1 MNDETSVQSM
11 ELSFSNSDAIYSKSV
26 VFSLKYLQCSQIR
39 LNGGVSLYS
48 VYTFTRDVTIIDIN
62 RLSVAKA
69 FRFSI
74 IDSQISQSIVFD
86 TDHM

>member
-1 MNDETSVQSM
+1 MNIDYFYEFNDHLRLYPCPVGYQ
-11 ELSFSNSDAIYSKSV
+11 NCV
-26 VFSLKYLQCSQIR
+26 LQ
-39 LNGGVSLYS
+39 
-48 VYTFTRDVTIIDIN
+48 TMDVTIIDIN

-86 TDHM
+86 IDNMLKLCVISLISKLDIH